1 MDTGMVCEAL
11 FCVNN
16 IVEINFK
23 TMAEIHVESQKHQ
36 STPAWIWILVTL
48 VIVALAAY
56 FLTRNTT
63 STTDQNTGVN
73 NSGATSYVQPPFE
86 TGNFYLV

>member
-1 MDTGMVCEAL
+1 
-11 FCVNN
+11 
-16 IVEINFK
+16 
-23 TMAEIHVESQKHQ
+23 MAEIHVESQKHQ

-56 FLTRNTT
+56 FLTRNST

-73 NSGATSYVQPPFE
+73 NSGTTSYIQPTFSA
-86 TGNFYLV
+86 GNVYLV